1 MNSIVY
7 QATHCGGFLFWRI
20 PLQNKHLKAFKSQK
34 AGAAARGIGW
44 ELTFEEWLSFW
55 GNDIDRRGSGRNS
68 LQMQRFADTG
78 PYALGNIRKGVP
90 AQNSATYSAMSQN
103 RKAVRAAREHQKRLD
118 AMMFAPS
125 APAYEDDPAEDE
137 NVTGNIYGNRLQSS
151 FPRAWQFA
159 PMDGKGHA

>member
-1 MNSIVY
+1 M
-7 QATHCGGFLFWRI
+7 
-20 PLQNKHLKAFKSQK
+20 QNKHLKAFKSQK

-90 AQNSATYSAMSQN
+90 KQNSATYSAMHQN
-103 RKAVRAAREHQKRLD
+103 RKSEKAAREHQKRLD
-118 AMMFAPS
+118 ALMFAPS
-125 APAYEDDPAEDE
+125 APDYEDDPVNDE
-137 NVTGNIYGNRLQSS
+137 EVTGNIYGNRIKSS
-151 FPRAWQFA
+151 FPPAWQFA
-159 PMDGKGHA
+159 TVSGRGHA

>member
-1 MNSIVY
+1 M
-7 QATHCGGFLFWRI
+7 
-20 PLQNKHLKAFKSQK
+20 QNKHLKAFKSQK

-44 ELTFEEWLSFW
+44 ELTFDEWLSFW